1 MLDINLVQGRSYAK
15 LFIRNGGQDP
25 LAYSDQQIDFAFQ
38 TCADRLIREG
48 RIEPVLCTITLN
60 ASNSQLT
67 GFPTNF
73 RTDRVVKAY
82 ISSTN
87 AQVNGYYLDPNFS
100 YYSIGAPVWSDL
112 SPTTVNLKIVDYPY
126 ILDHIQMYG
135 SVSQPTMIGYDQR
148 SGTGQCFPIPD
159 QNYTASIMWID
170 LFTQW
175 VPGSQGAYSSTNTY
189 TLGDVVS
196 DGTNGTFQSLSQI
209 NLNNTPHSST
219 ASSWTQISTSSSYAA
234 APANVTFNLPND
246 YLRQLFTVGI
256 VSVVQGNDPMN
267 SFGQAAKASFEEF
280 LTNMRGQGNLGE
292 NSIMIA
298 GRGMAMGAGSSW
310 GW

>member
-1 MLDINLVQGRSYAK
+1 MLDINLIQGRSLAK
-15 LFIRNGGQDP
+15 MFIRNGGQDP

-48 RIEPVLCTITLN
+48 RIEPVLCSITLN

-73 RTDRVVKAY
+73 RTDRVVNAY

-87 AQVNGYYLDPNFS
+87 AQVNGSYLDPNFPF
-100 YYSIGAPVWSDL
+100 YSVGAPLWSDL
-112 SPTTVNLKIVDYPY
+112 SPTTVNLKIVSYPS
-126 ILDHIQMYG
+126 ILDNIQMYG
-135 SVSQPTMIGYDQR
+135 AVGQPTMLGYDQR

-175 VPGSQGAYSSTNTY
+175 VPGSQGVYSSGSTY

-196 DGTNGTFQSLSQI
+196 SGTNGTFQSLTQGNI
-209 NLNNTPHSST
+209 NNTPHT
-219 ASSWTQISTSSSYAA
+219 ATSAWVSLSTSSSYASV
-234 APANVTFNLPND
+234 PANVTFNLPND

-267 SFGQAAKASFEEF
+267 GFAQSAKASFDQF
-280 LTNMRGQGNLGE
+280 LAEMRGKGNLGE

-298 GRGMAMGAGSSW
+298 GRGLSMGGGSSW